1 MAGQP
6 APIRRRK
13 LAIRLTELRKSVPKS
28 QVETASWTGLSQ
40 STISKIENAVQPIE
54 VKHVRLLAQCY
65 GVNSPEVDQLLR
77 MAAESDNR
85 GLLVDHSDTMSDF
98 ARDYFEL
105 EAYAEELRVHE
116 PVWVFGLFQTP
127 AYIRAVHLDSNPN
140 AGEEALRRSVALR
153 VARQERLKADRP
165 PVLRVVLDEAVLHR
179 VVGGPVV
186 MAEQLA
192 HLAAISEKPNVTL
205 QIVPFAAGSHLAL
218 GAGFTVLRFEDTPT
232 MDVVYV
238 QNLLT
243 ASYLEK
249 PSDLE
254 HYVRVFQEIT
264 RRALGPDDSRAL
276 LDTLRRTLWE
286 QPEQAR
292 E

>member
-1 MAGQP
+1 MASQP

-13 LAIRLTELRKSVPKS
+13 LAIRLTELRRSARKS

-40 STISKIENAVQPIE
+40 STISKIENAAQPIE

-65 GVNSPEVDQLLR
+65 DVNSPEVDQLLR
-77 MAAESDNR
+77 MAAESDDR
-85 GLLVDHSDTMSDF
+85 GLLVDHSDTMPDF

-116 PVWVFGLFQTP
+116 PGWVFGLFQTP
-127 AYIRAVHLDSNPN
+127 AYIHAAHLKSNPN
-140 AGEEALRRSVALR
+140 ASEETLRRSVALR

-165 PVLRVVLDEAVLHR
+165 PILSVILDEAVLHR
-179 VVGGPVV
+179 TIGDPTV

-192 HLAAISEKPNVTL
+192 HLTEVAELPNVTL
-205 QIVPFAAGSHLAL
+205 QIVPFAAGSHTAL
-218 GAGFTVLRFEDTPT
+218 GKGFTILRFENTPT

-238 QNLLT
+238 ENLRT

-254 HYVRVFQEIT
+254 HYAQVFQEIT
-264 RRALGPDDSRAL
+264 RTALGPDDSRLL

-286 QPEQAR
+286 QPGGVET
-292 E
+292 

>member
-1 MAGQP
+1 MTAQP

-13 LAIRLTELRKSVPKS
+13 LAIRLTELRKAVPKS

-40 STISKIENAVQPIE
+40 STISKIENAAQPIE

-77 MAAESDNR
+77 MAAESDDR
-85 GLLVDHSDTMSDF
+85 GLLVDHSDTVPDF

-116 PVWVFGLFQTP
+116 PGWVFGLFQTP
-127 AYIRAVHLDSNPN
+127 AYIRAVHLDATPDAS
-140 AGEEALRRSVALR
+140 EEVLQRFVALR
-153 VARQERLKADRP
+153 IARQERLKAARP
-165 PVLRVVLDEAVLHR
+165 LTLRVVLDEAVLHR
-179 VVGGPVV
+179 AIGGPSV

-192 HLAAISEKPNVTL
+192 HLSEVAELPSVTL
-205 QIVPFAAGSHLAL
+205 QVVPFSAGSHSAL

-238 QNLLT
+238 ENLRT

-249 PSDLE
+249 PSDLDY
-254 HYVRVFQEIT
+254 YVQVFQETT
-264 RRALGPDDSRAL
+264 RTALGPDDSRAL

-286 QPEQAR
+286 QPEGTQA
-292 E
+292 